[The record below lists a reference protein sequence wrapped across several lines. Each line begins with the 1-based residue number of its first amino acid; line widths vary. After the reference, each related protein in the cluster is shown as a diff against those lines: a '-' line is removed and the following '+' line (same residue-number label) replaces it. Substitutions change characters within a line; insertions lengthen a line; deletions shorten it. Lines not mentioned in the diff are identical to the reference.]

1 LPNFKFGNTTPNFNV
16 TLDAVQHTLSYGL
29 SATPAPFTRYLEAAY
44 LDEQFENEQLSGD
57 SASLKIT
64 RQKELAAA
72 MWTLFVDGSH
82 VDGLIGAINNSSDTI
97 LGTTYHYADDV
108 SQFLAQAQAAVLPN
122 GTFTG
127 AGWDV
132 IVPVGNN
139 SNGGPMQEFLVHSPV
154 PEPSAVILFG
164 TVIGYLGLTQFRRRR
179 QA

>member
-1 LPNFKFGNTTPNFNV
+1 
-16 TLDAVQHTLSYGL
+16 
-29 SATPAPFTRYLEAAY
+29 
-44 LDEQFENEQLSGD
+44 
-57 SASLKIT
+57 
-64 RQKELAAA
+64 

-82 VDGLIGAINNSSDTI
+82 VSGLIGAINNSSDTI

-139 SNGGPMQEFLVHSPV
+139 SNGGPMQEFLVHDYYGSQV
-154 PEPSAVILFG
+154 PEPSAVILLG
-164 TVIGYLGLTQFRRRR
+164 TVIGYLGLSQIRRRR